1 MGEGRS
7 RGDSFT
13 GLSVAFTEQQK
24 NNMEE
29 LESKIV
35 QSISI
40 MEDHIQYDDEGE
52 QSGEIFVM
60 QTLIDCLQEIKN
72 MKI

>member
-1 MGEGRS
+1 MG
-7 RGDSFT
+7 
-13 GLSVAFTEQQK
+13 
-24 NNMEE
+24 E

-52 QSGEIFVM
+52 QSGEAFVM
-60 QTLIDCLQEIKN
+60 QVLIDCLQEIKN
-72 MKI
+72 GN